1 MCFSVQVCVCLRP
14 AVISGTPE
22 RAYQDILVPGTLKM
36 PTNSGS
42 PVSGWRLRYPRW
54 PEMGLFAALLQ
65 LDLPVGRMFMR
76 AACSVGLGR
85 PERGVALNGHAVC
98 VLDSAQA
105 GGYPGFA
112 GGDGLAVAAAV
123 GAFGQGLAVALDFA
137 DVGFAFV
144 GVGGDGEHDGVGR
157 GGVEDEGHGL
167 GFGVAA
173 GQGNGSGLV
182 DLRQRRLGGCS
193 AVPGSV
199 VEAFEHCVGAV
210 ELVAGGGEVLADRAE
225 VGAAGDAVLQET
237 ADFGPVGVDAGAG
250 VDAQLGL
257 ERVADGAGLDEAD
270 QALGEGRGLGAG
282 GQPDRQPPGG
292 EVVDGAAL
300 GVGGGDAVVNEP
312 FVQG

>member
-1 MCFSVQVCVCLRP
+1 MCFPVQVCVCLRP

-76 AACSVGLGR
+76 AACSVGLR
-85 PERGVALNGHAVC
+85 RRERCIALDGHAVG
-98 VLDSAQA
+98 VLDGAQVD
-105 GGYPGFA
+105 GY
-112 GGDGLAVAAAV
+112 
-123 GAFGQGLAVALDFA
+123 LDFA

-182 DLRQRRLGGCS
+182 DLRQRRLGG
-193 AVPGSV
+193 VRP
-199 VEAFEHCVGAV
+199 F
-210 ELVAGGGEVLADRAE
+210 LARSWRPLSI
-225 VGAAGDAVLQET
+225 V
-237 ADFGPVGVDAGAG
+237 
-250 VDAQLGL
+250 
-257 ERVADGAGLDEAD
+257 
-270 QALGEGRGLGAG
+270 
-282 GQPDRQPPGG
+282 
-292 EVVDGAAL
+292 
-300 GVGGGDAVVNEP
+300 
-312 FVQG
+312 